1 MPKILFTILMG
12 LHALIHLMG
21 LAKAF
26 NWAEIKALALPIS
39 KPLGLLWGVACCLF
53 LAALI
58 QYLMKNDYWQLTAIA
73 AVFISQTL
81 VILFWQDAKFG
92 SIANMLILVVAIVAL
107 AQLGFERKVSAE
119 IDALFSQ
126 MEGMA
131 RTPVTNEMVERLPA
145 PVRKWLNKANVI
157 GEEKIYTVRLKQK
170 AQMKL
175 KPEQDTWTEGNAEQ
189 YFTIDLPAFIWRV
202 RMKMMP
208 LVSISGRDKFVEGQG
223 EMLIKILSLF
233 PVADVSGNEK
243 INSGALQRY
252 LAEIVWFPSA
262 ALSPYITWR
271 EIDDYSAKATMTY
284 KGTSGSGV
292 FHFDKDGHF
301 VRFSTWRYMGGD
313 EEAVLKE
320 WIVTVNESR
329 IINSVYIP
337 VKMAATWKLESGDWT
352 WLKLE
357 ITDIE
362 YNNPSEYNR
371 KEMQ

>member
-1 MPKILFTILMG
+1 MTKIIFAIIVG
-12 LHALIHLMG
+12 IHALIHLMG
-21 LAKAF
+21 LVKAF
-26 NWAEIKALALPIS
+26 NWAEIKELALPIS

-58 QYLMKNDYWQLTAIA
+58 QYLLKNDYWPVTAFV

-81 VILFWQDAKFG
+81 VILFWQEAKFG
-92 SIANMLILVVAIVAL
+92 SVINMLILIVSIVAF

-119 IDALFSQ
+119 MDALFSQ
-126 MEGMA
+126 IGKKA
-131 RTPVTNEMVERLPA
+131 RTPITSEMVERLPA
-145 PVRKWLNKANVI
+145 PVQRWLDRANVI
-157 GEEKIYTVRLKQK
+157 GKEKIYAVRLKQK
-170 AQMKL
+170 AQMKM
-175 KPEQDTWTEGNAEQ
+175 KPEQDMWTEANAEQ
-189 YFTIDLPAFIWRV
+189 YFTIDRPAFIWRV
-202 RMKMMP
+202 NMQMMP
-208 LVSISGRDKFVEGQG
+208 FISISGRDKFVDGKG

-262 ALSPYITWR
+262 ALCPYITWQ
-271 EIDDYSAKATMTY
+271 EIDDFSAKATMTY

-292 FHFDKDGHF
+292 FHFDKDGNF
-301 VRFSTWRYMGGD
+301 VRFSAWRYMGG
-313 EEAVLKE
+313 EENAALKE
-320 WIVTVNESR
+320 WIVTVDEIRMMNG
-329 IINSVYIP
+329 VYIP
-337 VKMAATWKLESGDWT
+337 VKMKATWKLESGDWT

-362 YNNPSEYNR
+362 YNNPSEYNG